1 MPPTVSDSTGFV
13 VRWDMAAGA
22 LVHAAIFVVPTIAV
36 LLIVLTPGVARR
48 VVHRAALRRRAAGGP
63 VPRHRAVEVVAAEL
77 RRAHR
82 TLENLPGD
90 ASGFHRDEACAR
102 YDALLIEACT
112 IADIPCDRLHDAAGL
127 DRDIA
132 RLELEDALIRRGLA
146 PH

>member
-1 MPPTVSDSTGFV
+1 MSDSTGFV

-22 LVHAAIFVVPTIAV
+22 LVHAAIFVAPTIAV
-36 LLIVLTPGVARR
+36 LLIVLTPDAAR
-48 VVHRAALRRRAAGGP
+48 RAALRRRAAEGP

-82 TLENLPGD
+82 ALENLPGD
-90 ASGFHRDEACAR
+90 ASRFHRDEACAR
-102 YDALLIEACT
+102 YDALLAEACA
-112 IADIPCDRLHDAAGL
+112 IADIPCDRLHDAIGL

-132 RLELEDALIRRGLA
+132 RLELEEALIRRGLA